1 MLLHVLQQ
9 QSPTAGLWGWWLLSY
24 RTAES
29 LLSLQT
35 ATPREPLDSVDFPD
49 PEYKEE
55 EEKEE
60 KEEIQGEISHPD
72 GKVRILKICII
83 KNKHGL
89 K

>member
-1 MLLHVLQQ
+1 MLLDVLQQ
-9 QSPTAGLWGWWLLSY
+9 QSPTSGPWGWRLLFY

-29 LLSLQT
+29 FLSLQT
-35 ATPREPLDSVDFPD
+35 ATPREPLDSVDFPN
-49 PEYKEE
+49 PEYKED
-55 EEKEE
+55 EKEE
-60 KEEIQGEISHPD
+60 KPENQGEISHPD

>member
-1 MLLHVLQQ
+1 MGCPSAAV
-9 QSPTAGLWGWWLLSY
+9 TNLWGWRLPAY
-24 RTAES
+24 GTAES

-35 ATPREPLDSVDFPD
+35 ATPRGPLESVDFPD
-49 PEYKEE
+49 PDYKEE
-55 EEKEE
+55 DEKEE

-72 GKVRILKICII
+72 GKVRTLKICII